1 MEKIKIGKIVN
12 AVGLKGEVK
21 VYSYAGENDRFEK
34 LDRIIAGSSQSGS
47 SQSGSGQS
55 GSGQEGGAKR
65 AACKKP
71 QSDMEFEIEKV
82 RYQKNMVILKLRGVD
97 DRNQA
102 EALKDMDV
110 FITEDDLEELPD
122 DTFYVRDLIGCQV
135 VDIND
140 GKKLGVVS
148 DLIQN
153 SAQDIYQI
161 DLAEGGQ
168 TLIPAVEQF
177 IKNVDIENKTIT
189 VSLIPGLID

>member
-34 LDRIIAGSSQSGS
+34 LDRIIAGGS
-47 SQSGSGQS
+47 QS
-55 GSGQEGGAKR
+55 GSGQEGGGQSGGAKR
-65 AACKKP
+65 ADYKKP

-168 TLIPAVEQF
+168 ALIPAVEQF

>member
-34 LDRIIAGSSQSGS
+34 LDRIIAGGS
-47 SQSGSGQS
+47 QS
-55 GSGQEGGAKR
+55 GSGQEGGGQSGGAKR
-65 AACKKP
+65 ADCKKP

-135 VDIND
+135 VDVND

-168 TLIPAVEQF
+168 ALIPAVEQF

>member
-12 AVGLKGEVK
+12 AVALKGEVK

-47 SQSGSGQS
+47 SQEGGGQS

-168 TLIPAVEQF
+168 ALIPAVEQF

>member
-47 SQSGSGQS
+47 SQS
-55 GSGQEGGAKR
+55 GGAKR

-168 TLIPAVEQF
+168 ALIPAVEQF

>member
-34 LDRIIAGSSQSGS
+34 LDRIIAGG
-47 SQSGSGQS
+47 SQSGSGQE
-55 GSGQEGGAKR
+55 GGGQSGGAKR

-168 TLIPAVEQF
+168 ALIPAVEQF

>member
-34 LDRIIAGSSQSGS
+34 LDRIIAGG

-55 GSGQEGGAKR
+55 GGGQSGGAKR

-168 TLIPAVEQF
+168 ALIPAVEQF

>member
-65 AACKKP
+65 ADCKKP

>member
-47 SQSGSGQS
+47 GQS

-65 AACKKP
+65 ADCKKP

-168 TLIPAVEQF
+168 ALIPAVEQF

>member
-34 LDRIIAGSSQSGS
+34 LDRIIAGG

-122 DTFYVRDLIGCQV
+122 DTFYVRDVIGCQV

-168 TLIPAVEQF
+168 ALIPAVEQF

>member
-34 LDRIIAGSSQSGS
+34 LDRIIAGSSQSGG

-55 GSGQEGGAKR
+55 GSAKR
-65 AACKKP
+65 ADCKKP

-168 TLIPAVEQF
+168 ALIPAVEQF

>member
-21 VYSYAGENDRFEK
+21 VYSYAGENERFEK
-34 LDRIIAGSSQSGS
+34 LDRIIAGSG
-47 SQSGSGQS
+47 QSGSGQS
-55 GSGQEGGAKR
+55 GGGQSGGAKR
-65 AACKKP
+65 ADCKKP

-168 TLIPAVEQF
+168 ALIPAVEQF

>member
-34 LDRIIAGSSQSGS
+34 LDRIIAGS

>member
-55 GSGQEGGAKR
+55 GSGQSGGGQSGGAKR
-65 AACKKP
+65 ADCKKP

-135 VDIND
+135 VDVND

-168 TLIPAVEQF
+168 ALIPAVEQF
-177 IKNVDIENKTIT
+177 IKNVDI
-189 VSLIPGLID
+189 

>member
-34 LDRIIAGSSQSGS
+34 LDRIIA
-47 SQSGSGQS
+47 GSGQS

-168 TLIPAVEQF
+168 ALIPAVEQF
-177 IKNVDIENKTIT
+177 IKNVDIESKTIT

>member
-47 SQSGSGQS
+47 SQSGGGQS
-55 GSGQEGGAKR
+55 GGAKR
-65 AACKKP
+65 ADCKKP

-135 VDIND
+135 VDVND

-168 TLIPAVEQF
+168 ALIPAVEQF

>member
-34 LDRIIAGSSQSGS
+34 LDRIIAGSSQSG
-47 SQSGSGQS
+47 
-55 GSGQEGGAKR
+55 GAKR
-65 AACKKP
+65 ADCKKP

>member
-34 LDRIIAGSSQSGS
+34 LDRIIAGGS
-47 SQSGSGQS
+47 QS
-55 GSGQEGGAKR
+55 GSGQEGGGQSGGAKR
-65 AACKKP
+65 ADCKKP

-168 TLIPAVEQF
+168 ALIPAVEQF

>member
-47 SQSGSGQS
+47 SQS

-168 TLIPAVEQF
+168 ALIPAVEQF

>member
-34 LDRIIAGSSQSGS
+34 LDRIIAGG

>member
-47 SQSGSGQS
+47 GQS
-55 GSGQEGGAKR
+55 GGGQEGGAKR

-135 VDIND
+135 VDVND

-168 TLIPAVEQF
+168 ALIPAVEQF

>member
-34 LDRIIAGSSQSGS
+34 LDRIIAGGSQSGS
-47 SQSGSGQS
+47 SQS

-65 AACKKP
+65 ADCKKP

-168 TLIPAVEQF
+168 ALIPAVEQF

>member
-34 LDRIIAGSSQSGS
+34 LDRIIAGG

-55 GSGQEGGAKR
+55 GSGQSGGAKR

-168 TLIPAVEQF
+168 ALIPAVEQF

>member
-21 VYSYAGENDRFEK
+21 VYSDAGENDRFEK
-34 LDRIIAGSSQSGS
+34 LDRIIAGS

-168 TLIPAVEQF
+168 ALIPAVEQF

>member
-55 GSGQEGGAKR
+55 GGAKR

-135 VDIND
+135 VDVND

-168 TLIPAVEQF
+168 ALIPAVEQF

>member
-34 LDRIIAGSSQSGS
+34 LDRIIAVS

-168 TLIPAVEQF
+168 ALIPAVEQF
-177 IKNVDIENKTIT
+177 IKNVDIESKTIT

>member
-21 VYSYAGENDRFEK
+21 VYSYAGENDRFKK
-34 LDRIIAGSSQSGS
+34 LDRIIAGG

-168 TLIPAVEQF
+168 ALIPAVEQF

>member
-34 LDRIIAGSSQSGS
+34 LDRIIAGG

-55 GSGQEGGAKR
+55 GSGQSGGAKR

-135 VDIND
+135 VDVND

-168 TLIPAVEQF
+168 ALIPAVEQF

>member
-12 AVGLKGEVK
+12 AVGLKGEAK

-34 LDRIIAGSSQSGS
+34 LDRIIAGGS
-47 SQSGSGQS
+47 QS
-55 GSGQEGGAKR
+55 GSGQEGGGQSGGAKR
-65 AACKKP
+65 ADCKKP

-168 TLIPAVEQF
+168 ALIPAVEQF

>member
-34 LDRIIAGSSQSGS
+34 LDRIIAGS

-168 TLIPAVEQF
+168 ALIPAVEQF

>member
-12 AVGLKGEVK
+12 AVALRGEVK
-21 VYSYAGENDRFEK
+21 VYSYAGEIDRFEK
-34 LDRIIAGSSQSGS
+34 LDRIIAGSSQSG
-47 SQSGSGQS
+47 GGQS
-55 GSGQEGGAKR
+55 GGGQSGGAKR
-65 AACKKP
+65 ADCKKP

-168 TLIPAVEQF
+168 ALIPAVEQF

>member
-34 LDRIIAGSSQSGS
+34 LDRIIAGGSQSGS
-47 SQSGSGQS
+47 SQS

-153 SAQDIYQI
+153 SDQDIYQI

-168 TLIPAVEQF
+168 ALIPAVEQF

>member
-34 LDRIIAGSSQSGS
+34 LDRIIAGS

-148 DLIQN
+148 DLLQN

-168 TLIPAVEQF
+168 LSYRQ
-177 IKNVDIENKTIT
+177 
-189 VSLIPGLID
+189 

>member
-47 SQSGSGQS
+47 GQS
-55 GSGQEGGAKR
+55 GGSQSGGAKR

-168 TLIPAVEQF
+168 ALIPAVEQF

>member
-47 SQSGSGQS
+47 GQS
-55 GSGQEGGAKR
+55 GGGQSGGAKR
-65 AACKKP
+65 ADCKKP

-135 VDIND
+135 VDVND

-168 TLIPAVEQF
+168 ALIPAVEQF

>member
-34 LDRIIAGSSQSGS
+34 LDRIIAGGSQS
-47 SQSGSGQS
+47 
-55 GSGQEGGAKR
+55 GGAKR
-65 AACKKP
+65 ADCKKP

-168 TLIPAVEQF
+168 ALIPAVEQF

>member
-34 LDRIIAGSSQSGS
+34 LDRIIAGG

-65 AACKKP
+65 ADCKKP

-168 TLIPAVEQF
+168 ALIPAVEQF